1 MRILGVDYG
10 NKRIGIAVSDPGCI
24 MAHPIQTIQVKTD
37 GSHVQEIIEIARSFQ
52 VDRVVVGLPYN
63 MDGSLGFKGEEV
75 ILWGREFEQMIGL
88 PVIFWDERLS
98 TAEAHDMLL
107 GLNVK
112 GKKRRAIVDKI
123 AASIILQGY
132 LDSERA

>member
-1 MRILGVDYG
+1 MRILGVDHG
-10 NKRIGIAVSDPGCI
+10 SKRIGIAVSDPGRT
-24 MAHPIQTIQVKTD
+24 MAHPIQTVRVKPD
-37 GSHVQEIIEIARSFQ
+37 GSHIQEIIEIARSFQ
-52 VDRVVVGLPYN
+52 VERVVVGLPYN

-75 ILWGREFEQMIGL
+75 LAWGRELERRIGL

-98 TAEAHDMLL
+98 TSEAHDMLL
-107 GLNVK
+107 SLEVR
-112 GKKRRAIVDKI
+112 GKKRRAIVDRI